1 MPSKAEPERMLSM
14 ICEYSHADRGGV
26 AALWARNAFR
36 QGYAPRDV
44 SALDAL
50 LFDHAYFS
58 PSHSFVCR
66 ENNVVHAFICG
77 CTGSDIPRGAER
89 GYFTC
94 LLADEEYDTEKTT
107 ALLFDALEDSF
118 RAAGKTYSAVTF
130 FNPMRLPWV
139 MPGTPGFEH
148 NNMPGIGTD
157 LPLHARMLAHGYI
170 EPARECA
177 MVRDLK
183 DFTVP
188 AEMEAFAEKA
198 ASQGYTVA
206 LYDAARHT
214 GLQEMLTA
222 LANPDWI
229 RQITEAAEKKMTLPV
244 ALANNTVAG
253 FAGPV
258 YPEATGRGYFAG
270 IGIAP
275 QYQRHG
281 LGRLLFYRLCEAE
294 KEAGARYMSLFTGE
308 TNPAKKIYEGAG
320 FKPVR
325 TFGVMIKEL

>member
-1 MPSKAEPERMLSM
+1 M
-14 ICEYSHADRGGV
+14 IRNYSPADRDAV

-36 QGYAPRDV
+36 LGYAPRDV

-50 LFDHAYFS
+50 LFGHPYFS
-58 PSHSFVCR
+58 FAHTFVYC
-66 ENNVVHAFICG
+66 ENDAVHAFICG
-77 CTGSDIPRGAER
+77 CTGNDIPRGTER

-94 LLADEEYDTEKTT
+94 LLADAAYDTEKTA

-118 RAAGKTYSAVTF
+118 RAAGKKYSAVTF

-139 MPGTPGFEH
+139 IPGTPGFEH

-157 LPLHARMLAHGYI
+157 LPLHARMLEYGYT

-177 MVRDLK
+177 MYRDLRN
-183 DFTVP
+183 FAVP
-188 AEMEAFAEKA
+188 AEIEALAEKA
-198 ASQGYTVA
+198 AGQGYIIA

-214 GLQEMLTA
+214 GLSEMLAA
-222 LANPDWI
+222 LENPDWI
-229 RQITEAAEKKMTLPV
+229 QRITEAAEKKMVLPV
-244 ALANNTVAG
+244 ALAGNVVAG

-258 YPEATGRGYFAG
+258 YPEPTGRGYFAG

-275 QYQRHG
+275 QYQHHG
-281 LGRLLFYRLCEAE
+281 LGTLLFYRLCEAE
-294 KEAGARYMSLFTGE
+294 KKAGARYMSLFTGE

-325 TFGVMIKEL
+325 IFGVMIKEL